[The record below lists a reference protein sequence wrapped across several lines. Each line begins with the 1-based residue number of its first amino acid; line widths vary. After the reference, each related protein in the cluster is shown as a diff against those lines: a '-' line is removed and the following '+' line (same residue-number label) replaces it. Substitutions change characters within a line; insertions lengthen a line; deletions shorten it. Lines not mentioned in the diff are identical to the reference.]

1 MAVTQPENLIDLGQ
15 YPQNDVELIARE
27 YMRVAYIELL
37 QEFGKTYAE
46 RDESDTER
54 ENIVK
59 TLEAFEHTIAILDQ
73 SEDFL
78 EFVHSGSDDD
88 AIETANYDEEF
99 ERF

>member
-27 YMRVAYIELL
+27 YMRIAYIELL

-46 RDESDTER
+46 RDESDQQR
-54 ENIVK
+54 VNVLK
-59 TLEAFEHTIAILDQ
+59 TLEAFEHTIAVLDQ

-78 EFVHSGSDDD
+78 EFVHQGQGADGEEES
-88 AIETANYDEEF
+88 EEDEEF

>member
-27 YMRVAYIELL
+27 YMRIAYIDLL
-37 QEFGKTYAE
+37 QEFGKTYID
-46 RDESDTER
+46 RDESDEQR
-54 ENIVK
+54 QNVIK
-59 TLEAFEHTIAILDQ
+59 TIAVLDQ

-78 EFVHSGSDDD
+78 EFVHQDVDGEEES
-88 AIETANYDEEF
+88 AEDEEF

>member
-73 SEDFL
+73 SEEFL
-78 EFVHSGSDDD
+78 EFVHSGADDD
-88 AIETANYDEEF
+88 SIETANYDDEY

>member
-15 YPQNDVELIARE
+15 YPQNDVELITRE
-27 YMRVAYIELL
+27 YMRIAYVELL

-54 ENIVK
+54 ENVLK
-59 TLEAFEHTIAILDQ
+59 TLEAFEHTIAVLDQ
-73 SEDFL
+73 SEEFL
-78 EFVHSGSDDD
+78 EFVHSDEEDEPS
-88 AIETANYDEEF
+88 EDEEF